1 MNLTALLSSVRPET
15 ARAFVTATWSVIQA
29 VRAELDE
36 SAQRRTP
43 AGRDYRERSLSRTAP
58 AGGWLTD
65 EELCKTAEALAE
77 AIAAEKW
84 TDGLITALKLLSAL
98 GGVL

>member
-15 ARAFVTATWSVIQA
+15 ARAFVTAAWSILQA
-29 VRAELDE
+29 LRVELEQSAE
-36 SAQRRTP
+36 RRTP
-43 AGRDYRERSLSRTAP
+43 PVRNYNERELSRTAP

-65 EELCKTAEALAE
+65 EELCQTVDALAE

-84 TDGLITALKLLSAL
+84 TDGLITTLKVLSAL
-98 GGVL
+98 GGLL